1 VKKTRITN
9 PQLTSL
15 IRNLRKKTL
24 EDSGEI
30 WRDVADRLSTSRRRR
45 TTVNISQLNRYT
57 KVGETVV
64 VPGKVL
70 GAGILDHEITVA
82 AFAFSDLAKAKI
94 RKVKGKC
101 LSIEALKEKN
111 LKGANVKIVG

>member
-1 VKKTRITN
+1 MKKTRIIN

-15 IRNLRKKTL
+15 IQNLRKTAP

-45 TTVNISQLNRYT
+45 IKVNISQLNRYT

-70 GAGILDHEITVA
+70 GAGIIDHAITVA
-82 AFAFSDLAKAKI
+82 AFAFSDQAKAKI
-94 RKVKGKC
+94 KKATGNC

-111 LKGANVKIVG
+111 LKGANLKLIG

>member
-1 VKKTRITN
+1 MKKTRITN

-15 IRNLRKKTL
+15 IRNLRKTTS

-45 TTVNISQLNRYT
+45 IKVNVSQLNRYT
-57 KVGETVV
+57 KTGETVV

-70 GAGILDHEITVA
+70 GAGIIDHAITVA
-82 AFAFSDLAKAKI
+82 AFAFSDQAKAKI
-94 RKVKGKC
+94 KKAKGKC
-101 LSIEALKEKN
+101 LSIEALKKKN
-111 LKGANVKIVG
+111 LKGANVKIMG